1 MRFNR
6 IFLTLIVLLSFARP
20 SFAQQSMI
28 LRHGGSVQ
36 TVKFSPVD
44 ATFVASAGGDNTI
57 KLWNLQNNIVTT
69 LWGHSRQVN
78 SVAFSPDGQLL
89 VSGGD
94 DWTFRLWDVH
104 TQQNIATL
112 EHITDQT
119 RSQIKDVAFSLNGQ
133 HLATAGQHAKLWE
146 VSTQT
151 EIATLKHD
159 EYVWT
164 VAFSPD
170 GQFLAAG
177 DGEGTVKIW
186 DVQTQQVT
194 AQLEGDT
201 VAVYTVIFSPDGK
214 TLATAGYQGHI
225 KLWSVSNSE
234 LLGTLKN
241 RDTVHT
247 LDFSP
252 DGKVLANTG
261 HSTVTLWSVN
271 SGEEITA
278 LTGHTGWVLGT
289 AFSPDGTTVI
299 SSGDDGTVRLQ
310 NIETH
315 LQTLQQPEMVRLI
328 YFLPRNLLPQSNIDT
343 KLDTLIKDTQRF
355 YAQQMQSRGFGRK
368 TFIFE
373 TDTTGKAV
381 VHHING
387 RFTDP
392 YYHTETSS
400 KIMREIDEEFDTS
413 KHIYLIALDV
423 SSEVIGGENTCGGVG
438 GGSWESIDAGVQRRD
453 FGGHAIIPAS
463 GTCFSIN
470 VTAHELGHAFGLEHD
485 FRSDTYLMS
494 YGTIP
499 NQLSHCAAE
508 WLNTHRYFN
517 ANQTAFNERTTIE
530 MFTTSALP
538 PNAIR
543 FRFEVTDP
551 DGLHQA
557 QLVIPTAI
565 GDPASGTKL
574 HSCTSL
580 NSEMDLIEF
589 TTTELTSSTATEV
602 TLQVIDVH
610 GNITRQTYPIEV
622 DEIAYGD
629 INADGIVNIQD
640 LVLVASNFGQLG
652 QNVADVNGDGIVN
665 IVDLTLVAG
674 AIGSAAGAPSVWNLN
689 LEIAPIR
696 ADVQQWLHQARQMNL
711 TTPAYQRGILILE
724 QLLASL
730 TPKKTALLPNYPN
743 PFNPETWIPY
753 QLAEPADVTI
763 SIYAADGRLVRTLAL
778 GNQSVGVYESRS
790 RAAYWNG
797 RNALNEPVASGV
809 YFYTLTAR
817 NFTAT
822 RKMLIRK

>member
-20 SFAQQSMI
+20 SFSQQSMI

-112 EHITDQT
+112 EHITDRT

-151 EIATLKHD
+151 EIATLQHD
-159 EYVWT
+159 EYVWA
-164 VAFSPD
+164 VAFSPN
-170 GQFLAAG
+170 GQLLAAG

-214 TLATAGYQGHI
+214 TLAAAGYHGQV
-225 KLWSVSNSE
+225 KLWDVSNWE
-234 LLGTLKN
+234 RLGTLKN
-241 RDTVHT
+241 RSTVYT

-252 DGKVLANTG
+252 DGKVLASTE
-261 HSTVTLWSVN
+261 HSAVTLWSVD
-271 SGEEITA
+271 SGKEITS
-278 LTGHTGWVLGT
+278 LTEHTGWVFGT
-289 AFSPDGTTVI
+289 AFSPDGKTLA

-310 NIETH
+310 NIETY
-315 LQTLQQPEMVRLI
+315 LQTLQQQEIVRLI
-328 YFLPRNLLPQSNIDT
+328 YFRPRNRLPQTHIDT
-343 KLDTLIKDTQRF
+343 KLDTLIKDVQQF
-355 YAQQMQSRGFGRK
+355 YAEQMQMRGFGRK
-368 TFIFE
+368 TFTFE

-381 VHHING
+381 VHYLNG
-387 RFTDP
+387 RFSDS
-392 YYHTETSS
+392 YYHTQTIEKVT
-400 KIMREIDEEFDTS
+400 EEVDEQFDTS
-413 KHIYLIALDV
+413 KNIYLIAVDV
-423 SSEVIGGENTCGGVG
+423 SSEVINNENTCGVG

-494 YGTIP
+494 YGT
-499 NQLSHCAAE
+499 NSDQLSYCAAE
-508 WLNTHRYFN
+508 WLDVHRYFN
-517 ANQTAFNERTTIE
+517 TSQTAFNERTMIE
-530 MFTTSALP
+530 MLTSSALP
-538 PNAIR
+538 SNAIH
-543 FRFEVTDP
+543 FRFEVTDA

-557 QLVIPTAI
+557 QLLIPTAI

-580 NSEMDLIEF
+580 NSKMDLIEF

-610 GNITRQTYPIEV
+610 GNMTRQTYPIEV
-622 DEIAYGD
+622 YDAVSGD
-629 INADGIVNIQD
+629 LNADGVVNIQD

-730 TPKKTALLPNYPN
+730 TPKETALLPNYPN

-753 QLAEPADVTI
+753 QLAEPADVTV
-763 SIYAADGRLVRTLAL
+763 SIYAADGTLVRTLAL
-778 GNQSVGVYESRS
+778 GHRSVGIYESRS

-797 RNALNEPVASGV
+797 RNAFGEPVASGI
-809 YFYTLTAR
+809 YFYTLTAGE
-817 NFTAT
+817 FTAT
-822 RKMLIRK
+822 RKMFIRK